1 MRFRSKKDHVLASII
16 QVLLMLVAPVA
27 QGQPAVALDVKETP
41 AFPVSPSNV
50 NSFATPLAY
59 YQGSIYVVSVEPP
72 LSNNNGVNLRT
83 VIRKGSERQ
92 GRWQWESAVI
102 DEATL
107 DDMYHTQA
115 SIAIDKE
122 GYLHVVYNMH
132 NMPWQYVV
140 SKKPGDITSFDF
152 KGDKI
157 SLAEKSTVKHLNK
170 TPFPSIGTAAIPGN
184 QITYPAFF
192 YDRQGEIY
200 LTYRFATKPKKAFGN
215 RGFAFA
221 LARYDVP
228 TKRWVSL
235 GGSIKVTAGEAALPK
250 GLSETEVKAFICS
263 EGWQPQLLRLF
274 FDRKNRMHIS
284 WSWREFYGDSPFVR
298 PSYAYSR
305 DNENLFYRADG
316 NKHTL
321 PVRLQDSGLLFP
333 DRPESRLSSP
343 MAYVTAD
350 PEGTPYV
357 VTSEKGKASEVR
369 YYRWDA
375 NEWSSGEPTPAG
387 AQIFEIDDVGK
398 QWAFAT
404 GLKVYSRNEG
414 NMNWIK
420 AYEDTGSSRFGFL
433 KILHLQKHGQF
444 LVYAQSVDGKSAKVY
459 DIRY

>member
-1 MRFRSKKDHVLASII
+1 MRFKSKKDHVLASII

-200 LTYRFATKPKKAFGN
+200 LTYRFATKPKRRSAIE
-215 RGFAFA
+215 A
-221 LARYDVP
+221 LHSR
-228 TKRWVSL
+228 SL
-235 GGSIKVTAGEAALPK
+235 GMMSLRNAGSL
-250 GLSETEVKAFICS
+250 
-263 EGWQPQLLRLF
+263 
-274 FDRKNRMHIS
+274 
-284 WSWREFYGDSPFVR
+284 
-298 PSYAYSR
+298 
-305 DNENLFYRADG
+305 
-316 NKHTL
+316 
-321 PVRLQDSGLLFP
+321 
-333 DRPESRLSSP
+333 
-343 MAYVTAD
+343 
-350 PEGTPYV
+350 
-357 VTSEKGKASEVR
+357 
-369 YYRWDA
+369 
-375 NEWSSGEPTPAG
+375 
-387 AQIFEIDDVGK
+387 
-398 QWAFAT
+398 
-404 GLKVYSRNEG
+404 
-414 NMNWIK
+414 
-420 AYEDTGSSRFGFL
+420 
-433 KILHLQKHGQF
+433 
-444 LVYAQSVDGKSAKVY
+444 
-459 DIRY
+459 